1 MSSMCSIL
9 IAGDLVPIDRVA
21 DLFDKKRYSEVFG
34 QVKAFTQDCDY
45 SIVNLEA
52 PVVET
57 KGCHPIKKSGPCLK
71 TNSSVTEALKYAGFD
86 AVTLANNHFR
96 DYGSNGCIDTFK
108 ALRDANVGYV
118 GGGLNAAEA
127 QYAVYQCLTGGGG
140 NRCN

>member
-1 MSSMCSIL
+1 MCSIL

-34 QVKAFTQDCDY
+34 QVTGVTQDCDY

-52 PVVET
+52 PIVET

-71 TNSSVTEALKYAGFD
+71 TNSGVTEALKYAGFD

-118 GGGLNAAEA
+118 GGGLNTTEA
-127 QYAVYQCLTGGGG
+127 QRTMCQQFTWGGS
-140 NRCN
+140 CN